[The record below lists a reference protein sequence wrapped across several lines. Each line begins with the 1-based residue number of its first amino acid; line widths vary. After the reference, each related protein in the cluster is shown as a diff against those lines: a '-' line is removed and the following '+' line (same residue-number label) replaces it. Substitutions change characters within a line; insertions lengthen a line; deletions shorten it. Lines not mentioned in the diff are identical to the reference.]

1 MLYLNVHRPEKFYW
15 LQKQELKKIK
25 NPELIVPGIFQTT
38 IQGISR
44 KLVVGCLFCT
54 SYFVPRTSYFVPR
67 TSHFVLRTHVFG
79 AAASISSFTPSLYF
93 SKFFTNNPAR

>member
-54 SYFVPRTSYFVPR
+54 SYFVPRTS
-67 TSHFVLRTHVFG
+67 HFVLRTHVFG